1 MDAKILLLL
10 LLLLRKLY
18 HRGTVLIFNTSSLII
33 PIFNTILSLI
43 ILHTYIYIIRLRQNL
58 NKINHQT
65 NLTFSLDE
73 NYFLIVDRHRLYN
86 YIYLMDN

>member
-10 LLLLRKLY
+10 LLRKRSTTEVPYLY
-18 HRGTVLIFNTSSLII
+18 LIHPLII